1 MTETGPPGPPPA
13 ATLDALA
20 AGLLALRAWA
30 GNPSY
35 AELVRRIGR
44 LRTGRGLPPG
54 ERSPGRVTVY
64 DCFRPGRRRIDVELV
79 VDIVRALTADEQAA
93 GRWRDA
99 CRETLSPPPPAPG
112 HARNGLPADP
122 PAFTGRVADLDRV
135 LTALDEGNCL
145 VAGMPGVG
153 KSHLAVRAAHAL
165 LRAAPDTRPL
175 FVELRGY
182 DPDAPPADPDSVLAE
197 VLLLLGAPADQVR
210 RLAPAD
216 RADLYQRLLA
226 DRATL
231 LVLDDAAG
239 TDQVRPLLPTGPG
252 CRVLVTS
259 RRHLADLDATHV
271 PLDVFTAD
279 EALDLLA
286 GATGTDRLAAEPDAA
301 RRIAEL
307 CGHLPLDLAVT
318 GADLARQAHWT
329 LADHVI
335 RITALPR
342 DEAVRPALA
351 ASYATLPDSQREL
364 FRLLALHPGPDVTP
378 DAAAALAGVD
388 PAEGGALLRRLHA
401 ENLVQEGAPGRYRMH
416 DLVRAHARRLA
427 HVEEPHSRQ
436 HAAVT
441 RLLDHLT
448 HAAAT
453 VEALAFPHGRR
464 PTGAGSAGWPGVTDA
479 AGAFRWFADERAVL
493 VAAAR
498 HAAEHGWPAHA
509 CRLAAHLERPLEVSG
524 HYADAEALQTA
535 ARSLGDPTQRIGA
548 AVALGRLCELTG
560 RYDEAINHQTDAL
573 GMARAAGDRVQEA
586 YALGNLGNL
595 CAQLGRFPAAIG
607 HYERVLEVTR
617 GTGDQITESRVS
629 GNLANVYSSV
639 GRYLEAA
646 DTLRRNLARFASLGD
661 QVSVGIWHFNLGMVL
676 ERLGHYD
683 EALDHHTRGL
693 ELARENGYRRGEG
706 GSTNCLGI
714 VYASL
719 GRTTLAV
726 EHHLRA
732 LDIAREVGAR
742 DNESSAWTCLGVAYG
757 RLGRHAEARESHRA
771 ALAIAVDTGARR
783 LEVVARNGL
792 GEACL
797 ALGDAAGAVAEHR
810 RVLAVDMG
818 DPYEQARAHR
828 GLGAALPGAEGAE
841 HRERAR
847 EAYTRLGVP
856 VPE

>member
-13 ATLDALA
+13 GTLDALA

-44 LRTGRGLPPG
+44 LRAGRGLPPG

-79 VDIVRALTADEQAA
+79 VDIVRALTDDEQAA

-99 CRETLSPPPPAPG
+99 CRDTLSPPPSTPG
-112 HARNGLPADP
+112 HARTGLPADP

-135 LTALDEGNCL
+135 LAALADGHCL

-153 KSHLAVRAAHAL
+153 KSHLAVRAAHAV

-175 FVELRGY
+175 FVGLRGY
-182 DPDAPPADPDSVLAE
+182 DPEAPPAAPESVLAE

-210 RLAPAD
+210 RLTPED
-216 RADLYQRLLA
+216 RAALYQRLLA
-226 DRATL
+226 DRETL

-271 PLDVFTAD
+271 PLDVFTAA

-335 RITALPR
+335 RIAALPR

-351 ASYATLPDSQREL
+351 ASYATLPDGQREL

-388 PAEGGALLRRLHA
+388 PDEGGALLRRLHA

-448 HAAAT
+448 HAAGTAD
-453 VEALAFPHGRR
+453 ALAFPQGRT
-464 PTGAGSAGWPGVTDA
+464 PGTPALPGVTDQ
-479 AGAFRWFADERAVL
+479 AGAVRWFTDERAVL

-498 HAAEHGWPAHA
+498 HAAEHGWSDHA
-509 CRLAAHLERPLEVSG
+509 CRLAAHLERHLEVSG
-524 HYADAEALQTA
+524 HYPDAEVLHTA
-535 ARSLGDPTQRIGA
+535 ARRLGDPGQRIRA
-548 AVALGRLCELTG
+548 AVALGRTCELTG
-560 RYDEAINHQTDAL
+560 RYDEAIGHQTDAL
-573 GMARAAGDRVQEA
+573 GMARAAGDRTQEA
-586 YALGNLGNL
+586 YAHGNLGNL
-595 CAQLGRFPAAIG
+595 SAQLGRFPAAID

-617 GTGDQITESRVS
+617 STGDRITESRVS

-639 GRYLEAA
+639 GRYREAVA
-646 DTLRRNLARFASLGD
+646 TLRHNLAEFASLGD

-742 DNESSAWTCLGVAYG
+742 DNECSAWTCLGFAYG
-757 RLGRHAEARESHRA
+757 LLGRHEEALESHRA
-771 ALAIAVDTGARR
+771 ALAIALDTGARR

-792 GEACL
+792 GEACH
-797 ALGDAAGAVAEHR
+797 ALGDEAGAVAEHR

-828 GLGAALPGAEGAE
+828 GLGAALPGAEGAA